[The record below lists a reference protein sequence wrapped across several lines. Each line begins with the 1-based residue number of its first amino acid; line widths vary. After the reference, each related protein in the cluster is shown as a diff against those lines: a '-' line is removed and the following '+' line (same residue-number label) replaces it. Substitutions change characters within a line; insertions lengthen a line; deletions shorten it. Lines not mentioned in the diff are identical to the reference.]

1 MNKVAELVNNFKN
14 FIEGVKSELKKC
26 AWPTRP
32 ELLNS
37 TVVVVVSVIFFGVFV
52 GFSDWFIM
60 RLLAIIIR

>member
-1 MNKVAELVNNFKN
+1 MNKVAELVNNFKD

-26 AWPTRP
+26 SWPTRP
-32 ELLNS
+32 ELLDS

>member
-1 MNKVAELVNNFKN
+1 MNKVAELVKN
-14 FIEGVKSELKKC
+14 FREFIAGVKSELKKC
-26 AWPTRP
+26 SWPTRP
-32 ELLNS
+32 ELLDS